1 MGQLTV
7 AKVRGTATPGRYADG
22 NTLYLHIAPGGS
34 KSWVQRITVKG
45 RRRDLGL
52 GPWPAVSLAE
62 ARTRALANRVLVE
75 RGGDPLARKRK
86 AVPTF
91 REAAQ
96 RTYEANRPRWRS
108 AKVAAVWMQRAE
120 RHAFPTL
127 GDLRVDAIG
136 REEVLRVLTPIWTA
150 KPETARKVRAIIRST
165 LAWAEA
171 HGHVERNMAGDAI
184 DGALPAQPAV
194 QAHFRTVPHAK
205 VAAALQA
212 VEASGAAMA
221 TKLCFRFLVLTV
233 ARSGEAREAVWS
245 EMDLEARTWTVPAE
259 RMKSNREHVV
269 PLSDGAMAV
278 LSDAARLRETGGD
291 LVFPGVKR
299 GRPLS
304 DATLSKLLKEIGVP
318 AVPHGFRAAFRT
330 WASERT
336 DAPQAVMEL
345 ALAHAS
351 GTQVERAYARSDLRD
366 KRRALMQR
374 WAEYVTT
381 TGGKVVRLHA

>member
-7 AKVRGTATPGRYADG
+7 SRVRRTATPGRHADG
-22 NTLYLHIAPGGS
+22 GTLYLHIAPAGS
-34 KSWVQRITVKG
+34 KSWVQRITIKG

-75 RGGDPLARKRK
+75 RGGDPLASKRR

-150 KPETARKVRAIIRST
+150 KPETARKVRAIIRAT

-194 QAHFRTVPHAK
+194 KAHFRTVPHAK

-221 TKLCFRFLVLTV
+221 TKLCFRFLVLTA

-245 EMDLEARTWTVPAE
+245 EMDPEARTWTIPAE

-269 PLSDGAMAV
+269 PLSNDALAV
-278 LSDAARLRETGGD
+278 LADAAGLRETDGD

-351 GTQVERAYARSDLRD
+351 GSQVERAYARSDLRD

-374 WAEYVTT
+374 WAEYVTGT
-381 TGGKVVRLHA
+381 RGKVVRLRA